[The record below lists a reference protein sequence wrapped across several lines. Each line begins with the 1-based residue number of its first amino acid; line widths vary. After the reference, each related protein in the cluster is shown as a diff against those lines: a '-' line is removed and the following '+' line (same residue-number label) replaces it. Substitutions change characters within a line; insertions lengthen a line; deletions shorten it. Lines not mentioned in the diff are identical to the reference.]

1 MCSLPGVHRLRLSSV
16 RWGKWWQQVI
26 GYCVISLPPLQ
37 PSSAQSALIPNPPLL
52 SILLISLI
60 FLSPP
65 FPSPLLPVF
74 PAPLLLYPLIPL
86 PFLLFSSFST
96 FRMPYPGILLKYLFP
111 HTISH
116 IPVFTNAW
124 EYAHASIMLRVDE
137 AKRFL
142 YPYNSLTEQQP
153 PYTIQ
158 LKERRLLSDQKVISI
173 AYLKHIWRVLAGGFH
188 LINLL

>member
-1 MCSLPGVHRLRLSSV
+1 MTTSHRILCHLTASSSTVVCTICSYSKSSPTFYPLNLP
-16 RWGKWWQQVI
+16 
-26 GYCVISLPPLQ
+26 Y
-37 PSSAQSALIPNPPLL
+37 
-52 SILLISLI
+52 LLISSVS
-60 FLSPP
+60 LS
-65 FPSPLLPVF
+65 SSSCHSRS
-74 PAPLLLYPLIPL
+74 APTLPLIPL

-137 AKRFL
+137 VKRFL

-158 LKERRLLSDQKVISI
+158 LKERRLLSEQKVISI
-173 AYLKHIWRVLAGGFH
+173 AYLKHI
-188 LINLL
+188 